1 MGQSA
6 ESEFVRTVSASPSEY
21 ARGLH
26 QAVPGGVTGGP
37 LHFVVCED
45 DVRIEIELTPGPDH
59 VIALLRLPSLTAHW
73 RLSGG
78 TASSREA
85 LVTRMDLAMRRG
97 GG

>member
-1 MGQSA
+1 MGQSWC
-6 ESEFVRTVSASPSEY
+6 SEFVRTVSASPAEY

-37 LHFVVCED
+37 HHFVVCDGE
-45 DVRIEIELTPGPDH
+45 VRIEIDLVPGPDH
-59 VIALLRLPSLTAHW
+59 VIAQLRLPSLIAHW

-78 TASSREA
+78 TKCMHDT
-85 LVTRMDLAMRRG
+85 LVERMDLAMRRG